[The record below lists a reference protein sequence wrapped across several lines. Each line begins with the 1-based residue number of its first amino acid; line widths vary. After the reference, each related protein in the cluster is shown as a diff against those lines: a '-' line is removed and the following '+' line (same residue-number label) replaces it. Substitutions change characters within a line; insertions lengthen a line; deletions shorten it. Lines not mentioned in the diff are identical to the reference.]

1 MRGGQSVNDEEACRW
16 VAVGLVLLTVGLWLL
31 RLDGPFLVPLWGP
44 ALTLIGGV
52 VAIVGLGVLLGFWR

>member
-1 MRGGQSVNDEEACRW
+1 MRSGQSVTDDEACRW

-31 RLDGPFLVPLWGP
+31 RLDGSFLVPLWGT

-52 VAIVGLGVLLGFWR
+52 VAIVGLGVLLRLWR